1 MTANIWLVEENE
13 MVQKRVVFY
22 MGEIDEIVKTKAVVR
37 TRAIEVLSGYGLT
50 EEEIKEYVT
59 FTTDRYI

>member
-37 TRAIEVLSGYGLT
+37 TRAIEVLNGYGLT

-59 FTTDRYI
+59 FTTNRYI